1 MLAAFL
7 SNMILKSGR
16 WTVGRD
22 LIQLVRI
29 RVAALNGCP
38 F

>member
-1 MLAAFL
+1 MLAGFL
-7 SNMILKSGR
+7 SNVIFGSGR